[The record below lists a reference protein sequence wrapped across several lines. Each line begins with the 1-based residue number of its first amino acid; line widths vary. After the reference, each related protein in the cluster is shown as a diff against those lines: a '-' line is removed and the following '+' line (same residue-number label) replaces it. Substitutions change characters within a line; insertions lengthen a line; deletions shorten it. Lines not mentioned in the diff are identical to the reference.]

1 MQEEPPNRSYNQT
14 TRYCRTTMMW
24 ERGLGNNTRTCLFSY
39 PLISCFCLLLVKS
52 NQEPKDR
59 GAPGHIPRGQPPRT
73 QRRTKNRLSGGM
85 WAHGRKLTRCLSVD
99 HPLLL
104 RISSRTSAHHE
115 RIGLI
120 RPLPLC
126 SPCSHHFYSLP
137 HTVPFCVLWSSP
149 WSLNCCF
156 QCLEHPSLFPSQLI
170 LSLQVQVKHH
180 LLS

>member
-1 MQEEPPNRSYNQT
+1 MPRDQLQQETITTPRLQGAKGGYGFSRTQRNLGVMQEEPPNRSYNQT

-39 PLISCFCLLLVKS
+39 PLISCFCLLLGKS

-137 HTVPFCVLWSSP
+137 HTVPFCVL
-149 WSLNCCF
+149 
-156 QCLEHPSLFPSQLI
+156 
-170 LSLQVQVKHH
+170 
-180 LLS
+180 